1 VKPGI
6 VQGLLCQSRKALHQ
20 ATLPASG
27 IIFVD
32 DTLLRGSVQLADGLE
47 DSSLRGGLVAGGQN
61 DAGFADGGTGVSAH
75 NAVINAAF
83 FVLPVSL
90 NLRLNVSQSTS
101 SEKIQQSQGWILH
114 YPACFVKNFCK
125 AKSQGIPA
133 RRRND

>member
-6 VQGLLCQSRKALHQ
+6 VHRLLCQSRKALHQ

-27 IIFVD
+27 IILVD
-32 DTLLRGSVQLADGLE
+32 DTLLHGSVQLADGLE
-47 DSSLRGGLVAGGQN
+47 HSNLRGGLVATGQN
-61 DAGFADGGTGVSAH
+61 GAGFADRGTGVTAH

-101 SEKIQQSQGWILH
+101 SEEIQQSQGWIL
-114 YPACFVKNFCK
+114 PERVDFVKTD
-125 AKSQGIPA
+125 SGRI
-133 RRRND
+133 